1 MSFPVFQAA
10 CAVIIVLT
18 LAAMARRVPWGTLLR
33 DYFALALAGYLGEQ
47 SCIVLYHYYRYS
59 TAWSLRVGDVPL
71 LVPLIWPLV
80 VMSARSVAVAL
91 WPGIRDE
98 VQRAV
103 VVAAIVAFDA
113 SLVEV
118 VAVRAGL
125 WSWAEPGHLGVPVI
139 GILGWGYFAG
149 AADYVLG
156 QTHRLRHLL
165 LLAFAPLVTHLLL
178 VGSWWALFRHSL
190 RADLGK
196 SGLDT
201 MLALGPDQHFHAMQK
216 FAGNVI
222 DRQAEEILDLSARN
236 QHGDAVGEP
245 DHHRPR
251 YELNDRTHAAHAQG
265 DEKHSRQQGAHEK
278 AVDAILSDDARHHH
292 DKRAR
297 GSANLASRPAQRGDD
312 EPRHHGA
319 VQAGFRLKPG
329 RDGER
334 HRQRQRHQAH
344 RHTGGQVM
352 EEQIPVV
359 IPQAEDRLRREVTQ
373 RDAKRTHSERR
384 LASLS

>member
-80 VMSARSVAVAL
+80 VMSARSVAAAL

-201 MLALGPDQHFHAMQK
+201 MLALGMLA
-216 FAGNVI
+216 FALVL
-222 DRQAEEILDLSARN
+222 RARRRG
-236 QHGDAVGEP
+236 HTIPFAVAL
-245 DHHRPR
+245 PR
-251 YELNDRTHAAHAQG
+251 MIAASLFVVLLVTVAAH
-265 DEKHSRQQGAHEK
+265 DSRYWLHTC
-278 AVDAILSDDARHHH
+278 AIALPYL
-292 DKRAR
+292 
-297 GSANLASRPAQRGDD
+297 LATS
-312 EPRHHGA
+312 
-319 VQAGFRLKPG
+319 FR
-329 RDGER
+329 
-334 HRQRQRHQAH
+334 
-344 RHTGGQVM
+344 
-352 EEQIPVV
+352 
-359 IPQAEDRLRREVTQ
+359 
-373 RDAKRTHSERR
+373 SERPLPSR
-384 LASLS
+384 